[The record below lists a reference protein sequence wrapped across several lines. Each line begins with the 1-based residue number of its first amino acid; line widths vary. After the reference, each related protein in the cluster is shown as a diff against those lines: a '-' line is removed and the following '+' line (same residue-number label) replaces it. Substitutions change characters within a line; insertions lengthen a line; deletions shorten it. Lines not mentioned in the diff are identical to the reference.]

1 MMEQYVE
8 ICIIF
13 LQNYIF
19 SSCFFL
25 VEELEKCKSEYKKVK
40 DELDATM
47 QELNEMWDPQA
58 RQHVCYPSLVFS

>member
-19 SSCFFL
+19 FSSGFFV
-25 VEELEKCKSEYKKVK
+25 VEELEKCKAEYNKVK
-40 DELDATM
+40 EELDATM
-47 QELNEMWDPQA
+47 QELNEM
-58 RQHVCYPSLVFS
+58 